1 MSETI
6 ITALISAAASLI
18 VAFGTWHFSI
28 KKDRNDQVERIN
40 KILDEHRDEYLGKI
54 REVQDDITQ
63 VNATVQQQIALI
75 EQKIDI
81 GIEQKIDT
89 LSERVDRHN
98 NVIERTYRLEELTQV
113 HSEKISVANHRI
125 DDLERKTE

>member
-6 ITALISAAASLI
+6 ITALISAAASLF

-54 REVQDDITQ
+54 REVQEDITQ

-98 NVIERTYRLEELTQV
+98 NLIERTYKLEEVQKV

-125 DDLERKTE
+125 DDLEHKVQ